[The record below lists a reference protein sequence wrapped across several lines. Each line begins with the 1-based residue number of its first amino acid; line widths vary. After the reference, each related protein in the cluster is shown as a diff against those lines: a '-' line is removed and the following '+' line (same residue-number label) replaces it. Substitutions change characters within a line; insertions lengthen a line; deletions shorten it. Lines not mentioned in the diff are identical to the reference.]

1 MSNTPIKVAVD
12 VRDLQIAASGARS
25 YLESLVIEFKKEH
38 AGCSFYFLDAKTK
51 AYTGNHFLLKLKEQL
66 SYFLWKQ
73 FVLPYQAK
81 QLGCRVLF
89 CSDFMV
95 PYFSLGIKTIP
106 VFHDAFF
113 WEYPQHYNKYWL
125 LFFRNL
131 GLAAAKKSAFVV
143 TPTHYASNQ
152 LSKYTGIPQGKIVVI
167 GEAPKTTNH
176 PNKEHLNKD
185 NQNKDDQKNI
195 QLVPTTTKNILNTD
209 YILHVGT
216 LEKRKNLPA
225 LIHAFKIVQQS
236 GFPNLKLVL
245 VGKASNKITLDDSA
259 AITDAINQ
267 EQLSRDV
274 VLTGYLND
282 DEVQVIY
289 QKAKL
294 YVFPSINEGFGI
306 PVLEAFKYKVPVVIA
321 NNTCLP
327 EVAGKGAKSFNP
339 FSVQDMA
346 NAIITLL
353 KDEPLRQTY
362 IEKGNAQ
369 LKNFSWEKTA
379 QSLMQLFKKA
389 VADS

>member
-1 MSNTPIKVAVD
+1 MSKEIIKVAVD
-12 VRDLQIAASGARS
+12 VRDLQISASGARS
-25 YLESLVIEFKKEH
+25 YLESVIIEFKKEH
-38 AGCSFYFLDAKTK
+38 PGFAFYFLDATTN

-113 WEYPQHYNKYWL
+113 WEYPEHYNKYWL
-125 LFFRNL
+125 VFFRNL
-131 GLAAAKKSAFVV
+131 GLAAAKKSAYVV
-143 TPTHYASNQ
+143 TPTQYASNQ
-152 LSKYTGIPQGKIVVI
+152 LAKYTGINPNKIKVI
-167 GEAPKTTNH
+167 GEAPKTIATSIS
-176 PNKEHLNKD
+176 
-185 NQNKDDQKNI
+185 QNE
-195 QLVPTTTKNILNTD
+195 TTAIVKQILNLD

-216 LEKRKNLPA
+216 LEKRKNLVA
-225 LIHAFKIVQQS
+225 LIQAFKIVREN

-245 VGKASNKITLDDSA
+245 VGKASNKITLDDSS
-259 AITDAINQ
+259 AIKDAIMQ
-267 EQLSRDV
+267 QQLTNDV
-274 VLTGYLND
+274 ILTDYLGD
-282 DEVQVIY
+282 AYVQQLY

-306 PVLEAFKYKVPVVIA
+306 PVLEAFKYQVPVVIA

-327 EVAGKGAKSFNP
+327 EVAGQGAKSFNP

-346 NAIITLL
+346 NAISTLL
-353 KDEPLRQTY
+353 KDEALRQSY
-362 IEKGNAQ
+362 IEKANAQ
-369 LKNFSWEKTA
+369 LQNFTWEKTA
-379 QSLMQLFKKA
+379 ASLMQLFKKA
-389 VADS
+389 VAYS

>member
-1 MSNTPIKVAVD
+1 MSMEIIKVAVD
-12 VRDLQIAASGARS
+12 VRDLQISASGARS
-25 YLESLVIEFKKEH
+25 YLESVIIEFKKEH
-38 AGCSFYFLDAKTK
+38 PGFAFYFLDATTN

-89 CSDFMV
+89 CSDFML

-113 WEYPQHYNKYWL
+113 WEYPEHYNKYWL
-125 LFFRNL
+125 VFFRNL
-131 GLAAAKKSAFVV
+131 GLAAAKKSAYVV
-143 TPTHYASNQ
+143 APTQYASNQ
-152 LSKYTGIPQGKIVVI
+152 LAKYTGINPNKIKVI
-167 GEAPKTTNH
+167 GEAPKTIVT
-176 PNKEHLNKD
+176 LIS
-185 NQNKDDQKNI
+185 QNE
-195 QLVPTTTKNILNTD
+195 TTAIVKQILNLN

-216 LEKRKNLPA
+216 LEKRKNLVA
-225 LIHAFKIVQQS
+225 LIQAFKIVREN

-245 VGKASNKITLDDSA
+245 VGKASNKITLDDSS
-259 AITDAINQ
+259 AIKEAIMQQQLTNDVILTD
-267 EQLSRDV
+267 
-274 VLTGYLND
+274 YLCD
-282 DEVQVIY
+282 AEVQQLY

-306 PVLEAFKYKVPVVIA
+306 PVLEAFKYQVPVVIA

-327 EVAGKGAKSFNP
+327 EVAGQGAKSFNP

-346 NAIITLL
+346 NAISTLL
-353 KDEPLRQTY
+353 KDEALRQTY

-369 LKNFSWEKTA
+369 LQNFSWDKTA
-379 QSLMQLFKKA
+379 GALMQLFKKA

>member
-1 MSNTPIKVAVD
+1 MSMEIIKVAVD
-12 VRDLQIAASGARS
+12 VRDLQISASGARS
-25 YLESLVIEFKKEH
+25 YLESVIIEFKKEH
-38 AGCSFYFLDAKTK
+38 PGFAFYFLDAKTN

-113 WEYPQHYNKYWL
+113 WEYPEHYNKYWL

-143 TPTHYASNQ
+143 APTQYASNQ
-152 LSKYTGIPQGKIVVI
+152 LAKYTGINPNKIKVI
-167 GEAPKTTNH
+167 GEAPKTIATSIS
-176 PNKEHLNKD
+176 
-185 NQNKDDQKNI
+185 QNE
-195 QLVPTTTKNILNTD
+195 TTAIVKQILNLN

-216 LEKRKNLPA
+216 LEKRKNLVA
-225 LIHAFKIVQQS
+225 LIQAFKIVREN

-245 VGKASNKITLDDSA
+245 VGKASNKITLDDSS
-259 AITDAINQ
+259 AIKEAIMQQQLTNDVILTDYLGDAYVQ
-267 EQLSRDV
+267 QL
-274 VLTGYLND
+274 
-282 DEVQVIY
+282 Y

-306 PVLEAFKYKVPVVIA
+306 PVLEAFKYQVPVVIA

-327 EVAGKGAKSFNP
+327 EVAGQGAKSFNP

-346 NAIITLL
+346 NAISTLL
-353 KDEPLRQTY
+353 KDEALRQSY
-362 IEKGNAQ
+362 IEKANAQ
-369 LKNFSWEKTA
+369 LQNFTWEKTA
-379 QSLMQLFKKA
+379 ASLMQLFKKA

>member
-1 MSNTPIKVAVD
+1 MSKEIIKVAVD
-12 VRDLQIAASGARS
+12 VRDLQISASGARS
-25 YLESLVIEFKKEH
+25 YLQSLVIELKKEH
-38 AGCSFYFLDAKTK
+38 PGFIFFFLDAKTK

-73 FVLPYQAK
+73 FLLPYQAK
-81 QLGCRVLF
+81 QLGCQVLF

-131 GLAAAKKSAFVV
+131 GLAAAKKSAYVV
-143 TPTHYASNQ
+143 TPTKYASNQ
-152 LSKYTGIPQGKIVVI
+152 LSKYTGIPQSKIIAI
-167 GEAPKTTNH
+167 GEAPKTI
-176 PNKEHLNKD
+176 ED
-185 NQNKDDQKNI
+185 QNKDYQNKENQVSTSTQD
-195 QLVPTTTKNILNTD
+195 ILNTD

-225 LIHAFKIVQQS
+225 LIRAFKMVQQS

-245 VGKASNKITLDDSA
+245 VGMASNKITLDDSA
-259 AITDAINQ
+259 AIADAINQ
-267 EQLSRDV
+267 EQLSKDV
-274 VLTGYLND
+274 ILTGYLND

-306 PVLEAFKYKVPVVIA
+306 PVLEAFLYKVPVVIA

-327 EVAGKGAKSFNP
+327 EVAGLGAKSFNP
-339 FSVQDMA
+339 FEVTDIAQT
-346 NAIITLL
+346 ITLL
-353 KDEPLRQTY
+353 LNDEALRQSY

-369 LKNFSWEKTA
+369 LQNFSWEKTA
-379 QSLMQLFKKA
+379 GSLMQLFKKA

>member
-1 MSNTPIKVAVD
+1 MSMEIIKVAVD
-12 VRDLQIAASGARS
+12 VRDLQISASGARS
-25 YLESLVIEFKKEH
+25 YLESVIIEFKKQYPGF
-38 AGCSFYFLDAKTK
+38 AFYFLDAKTN

-113 WEYPQHYNKYWL
+113 WEYPEHYNKYWL
-125 LFFRNL
+125 VFFRNL
-131 GLAAAKKSAFVV
+131 GLAAAKKSAYVV
-143 TPTHYASNQ
+143 APTQYASNQ
-152 LSKYTGIPQGKIVVI
+152 LAKYTGINPNKIQVI
-167 GEAPKTTNH
+167 GEAPKTIAT
-176 PNKEHLNKD
+176 LIS
-185 NQNKDDQKNI
+185 QNE
-195 QLVPTTTKNILNTD
+195 TTAIVKQILNLN

-216 LEKRKNLPA
+216 LEKRKNLVA
-225 LIHAFKIVQQS
+225 LIQAFKIVREN

-245 VGKASNKITLDDSA
+245 VGKASNKITLDDSS
-259 AITDAINQ
+259 AIKDAIMQ
-267 EQLSRDV
+267 QQLTNDV
-274 VLTGYLND
+274 ILTDYLCD
-282 DEVQVIY
+282 AEVQQLY

-306 PVLEAFKYKVPVVIA
+306 PVLEAFKYQVPVVIA

-327 EVAGKGAKSFNP
+327 EVAGQGAKRFNP
-339 FSVQDMA
+339 FSVKEMA
-346 NAIITLL
+346 NAMSTLL
-353 KDEPLRQTY
+353 KDEALRQSY

-369 LKNFSWEKTA
+369 LQNFSWDKTA
-379 QSLMQLFKKA
+379 GALMQLFKKA

>member
-1 MSNTPIKVAVD
+1 MSKEIIKVAVD
-12 VRDLQIAASGARS
+12 VRDLQISASGARS
-25 YLESLVIEFKKEH
+25 YLESVIIEFKKEH
-38 AGCSFYFLDAKTK
+38 PGFAFYFLDATTK

-81 QLGCRVLF
+81 QLGCHVLF

-113 WEYPQHYNKYWL
+113 WEYPEHYNKYWL
-125 LFFRNL
+125 VFFRNL
-131 GLAAAKKSAFVV
+131 GLAAAKKSAYVV
-143 TPTHYASNQ
+143 TPTQYASNQ
-152 LSKYTGIPQGKIVVI
+152 LSKYTGIPQSKIIAI
-167 GEAPKTTNH
+167 GEAPKTI
-176 PNKEHLNKD
+176 E
-185 NQNKDDQKNI
+185 NQNKDSQNN
-195 QLVPTTTKNILNTD
+195 QNQFSATTQDILNTD

-216 LEKRKNLPA
+216 LEKRKNIPA
-225 LIHAFKIVQQS
+225 LIRAFKMVKQS

-245 VGKASNKITLDDSA
+245 VGKASNKITLDDTA

-274 VLTGYLND
+274 ILTGYLND
-282 DEVQVIY
+282 DEVQAIY

-327 EVAGKGAKSFNP
+327 EVAGLGAKSFNP
-339 FSVQDMA
+339 FEVNDIAQT
-346 NAIITLL
+346 ITLL
-353 KDEPLRQTY
+353 LNDEALRQSY

-369 LKNFSWEKTA
+369 LQNFSWEKTA
-379 QSLMQLFKKA
+379 GSLMQLFKKA
-389 VADS
+389 AADS

>member
-1 MSNTPIKVAVD
+1 MSMEIIKVAVD
-12 VRDLQIAASGARS
+12 VRDLQISASGARS
-25 YLESLVIEFKKEH
+25 YLESVIIEFKKEH
-38 AGCSFYFLDAKTK
+38 PGFAFYFLDAKTK

-73 FVLPYQAK
+73 FLLPYQAK

-113 WEYPQHYNKYWL
+113 WEYPEHYNKYWL

-131 GLAAAKKSAFVV
+131 GLAAAKKSAYVV
-143 TPTHYASNQ
+143 APSQYASNQ
-152 LSKYTGIPQGKIVVI
+152 LAKYTGINSNKIQVI
-167 GEAPKTTNH
+167 GEAPKTIAT
-176 PNKEHLNKD
+176 LIS
-185 NQNKDDQKNI
+185 QNE
-195 QLVPTTTKNILNTD
+195 TTAIVKQILNLD

-216 LEKRKNLPA
+216 LEKRKNLVA
-225 LIHAFKIVQQS
+225 LIQTFKIFREN

-245 VGKASNKITLDDSA
+245 VGKASNKITLDDSR
-259 AITDAINQ
+259 AIKDAIMQ
-267 EQLSRDV
+267 QQLTNEV
-274 VLTGYLND
+274 ILTDYLCD
-282 DEVQVIY
+282 AEVQQLY

-306 PVLEAFKYKVPVVIA
+306 PVLEAFKYQVPVVIA

-327 EVAGKGAKSFNP
+327 EVAGQGAKSFNP
-339 FSVQDMA
+339 FSVKDMA
-346 NAIITLL
+346 NAISTLL
-353 KDEPLRQTY
+353 KDEALRQTY

-369 LKNFSWEKTA
+369 LQNFSWDKTA
-379 QSLMQLFKKA
+379 GALMQLFKKA

>member
-12 VRDLQIAASGARS
+12 IRDLQISASGARS
-25 YLESLVIEFKKEH
+25 YLQSLVIELKKEH
-38 AGCSFYFLDAKTK
+38 PGFIFYFLDASNK
-51 AYTGNHFLLKLKEQL
+51 AYTGNHFLLKIKEQL
-66 SYFLWKQ
+66 SYFFWKQ
-73 FVLPYQAK
+73 IILPYK
-81 QLGCRVLF
+81 SKVLGCQVLF
-89 CSDFMV
+89 CSDFVV

-131 GLAAAKKSAFVV
+131 GLAAAKKSAYVV
-143 TPTHYASNQ
+143 APTQYASNQ
-152 LSKYTGIPQGKIVVI
+152 LSKHTGIPQSKIIAI
-167 GEAPKTTNH
+167 GEAPKTI
-176 PNKEHLNKD
+176 E
-185 NQNKDDQKNI
+185 NQNKDYQNKEN
-195 QLVPTTTKNILNTD
+195 QVSATTQDILNTD

-225 LIHAFKIVQQS
+225 LIRAFKMVQQS

-245 VGKASNKITLDDSA
+245 VGKASNKKTLDDSA

-282 DEVQVIY
+282 DEVQAIY

-327 EVAGKGAKSFNP
+327 EVAGLGAKSFNP
-339 FSVQDMA
+339 FEVNDIAQA
-346 NAIITLL
+346 ITLL
-353 KDEPLRQTY
+353 LNDEALRQSY
-362 IEKGNAQ
+362 IEKGNVRLQ
-369 LKNFSWEKTA
+369 NFSWEKTG

>member
-12 VRDLQIAASGARS
+12 IRDLQISASGARS
-25 YLESLVIEFKKEH
+25 YLQSLVIELKKEH
-38 AGCSFYFLDAKTK
+38 PGFIFYFLDASNK
-51 AYTGNHFLLKLKEQL
+51 AYTGNHFLLKIKEQL
-66 SYFLWKQ
+66 SYFFWKQ
-73 FVLPYQAK
+73 IILPYK
-81 QLGCRVLF
+81 SKVLGCQVLF

-131 GLAAAKKSAFVV
+131 GLAAAKKAAFVV
-143 TPTHYASNQ
+143 TPTKYASNQ
-152 LSKYTGIPQGKIVVI
+152 LSKYTGIPQSKIIAI
-167 GEAPKTTNH
+167 GEAPKTI
-176 PNKEHLNKD
+176 E
-185 NQNKDDQKNI
+185 NQNKDYQNKEN
-195 QLVPTTTKNILNTD
+195 QVSTTTQDILNTD

-216 LEKRKNLPA
+216 LEKRKNIPA
-225 LIHAFKIVQQS
+225 LIRAFKMVKRS
-236 GFPNLKLVL
+236 GFPNLKLIL
-245 VGKASNKITLDDSA
+245 VGKASNKKTLDDSA
-259 AITDAINQ
+259 AIAEAINQ

-282 DEVQVIY
+282 DEVQAIY

-327 EVAGKGAKSFNP
+327 EVAGLGAKSFNP
-339 FSVQDMA
+339 FEVTDIAQTI
-346 NAIITLL
+346 NLL
-353 KDEPLRQTY
+353 LNDEALRQSY
-362 IEKGNAQ
+362 MEKGNAQ
-369 LKNFSWEKTA
+369 LQNFSWEKTG

>member
-1 MSNTPIKVAVD
+1 MSMEIIKVAVD
-12 VRDLQIAASGARS
+12 VRDLQISASGARS
-25 YLESLVIEFKKEH
+25 YLESVIIEFKKEH
-38 AGCSFYFLDAKTK
+38 PGFAFYFLDATTN

-113 WEYPQHYNKYWL
+113 WEYPEHYNKYWL
-125 LFFRNL
+125 LVFRNL
-131 GLAAAKKSAFVV
+131 GLAAAKKSAYVV
-143 TPTHYASNQ
+143 TPTQYASNQ
-152 LSKYTGIPQGKIVVI
+152 LVKYTGINSNKIQVI
-167 GEAPKTTNH
+167 GEAPKTIDTSIS
-176 PNKEHLNKD
+176 D
-185 NQNKDDQKNI
+185 NE
-195 QLVPTTTKNILNTD
+195 TTAIVKQILNLD
-209 YILHVGT
+209 YILHIGT
-216 LEKRKNLPA
+216 LEKRKNLTA
-225 LIHAFKIVQQS
+225 LIQAFKIVREN

-245 VGKASNKITLDDSA
+245 VGKASNKITLDDSR
-259 AITDAINQ
+259 AIKEAIMQQQSTNEVILTD
-267 EQLSRDV
+267 
-274 VLTGYLND
+274 YLCD
-282 DEVQVIY
+282 AEVQQLY

-306 PVLEAFKYKVPVVIA
+306 PVLEAFKYQVPVVIA

-327 EVAGKGAKSFNP
+327 EVAGQGAKSFNP
-339 FSVQDMA
+339 FSVQEMA
-346 NAIITLL
+346 NAMSTLL
-353 KDEPLRQTY
+353 KDEALRQSY

-369 LKNFSWEKTA
+369 LQNFSWKKTSA
-379 QSLMQLFKKA
+379 ALMQLFKKA

>member
-12 VRDLQIAASGARS
+12 VRDLQISASGARS
-25 YLESLVIEFKKEH
+25 YLQSLVIELKKEH
-38 AGCSFYFLDAKTK
+38 PGFIFYFLDATNK
-51 AYTGNHFLLKLKEQL
+51 AYTGNHFLLKIKEQL
-66 SYFLWKQ
+66 SYFFWKQ
-73 FVLPYQAK
+73 IVLPYK
-81 QLGCRVLF
+81 SKVLGCQVLF

-131 GLAAAKKSAFVV
+131 GLAAAKKAAFVV
-143 TPTHYASNQ
+143 TPTQYASNQ
-152 LSKYTGIPQGKIVVI
+152 LSKYTGIPQSKIIAI
-167 GEAPKTTNH
+167 GEAPKTI
-176 PNKEHLNKD
+176 ED
-185 NQNKDDQKNI
+185 QNKDYQNKENQVSTSTQD
-195 QLVPTTTKNILNTD
+195 ILNTD

-225 LIHAFKIVQQS
+225 LIRAFKMVQQS

-245 VGKASNKITLDDSA
+245 VGMASNKITLDDSA
-259 AITDAINQ
+259 AIADAINQ

-282 DEVQVIY
+282 AEVQVIY

-327 EVAGKGAKSFNP
+327 EVAGLGAKSFDP
-339 FSVQDMA
+339 FEVTDIAQT
-346 NAIITLL
+346 ITLL
-353 KDEPLRQTY
+353 LNDEALRQSY

-369 LKNFSWEKTA
+369 LQNFSWEKTA
-379 QSLMQLFKKA
+379 GSLMQLFKKA

>member
-1 MSNTPIKVAVD
+1 MSMEIIKVAVD
-12 VRDLQIAASGARS
+12 VRDLQISASGARS
-25 YLESLVIEFKKEH
+25 YLESVIIEFKKEH
-38 AGCSFYFLDAKTK
+38 PGFAFYFLDATTK

-113 WEYPQHYNKYWL
+113 WEYPEHYNKYWL

-131 GLAAAKKSAFVV
+131 GLAAAKKSAYVV
-143 TPTHYASNQ
+143 TPTQYASNQ
-152 LSKYTGIPQGKIVVI
+152 LVKYTGINPNKIQVI
-167 GEAPKTTNH
+167 GEAPKTIAT
-176 PNKEHLNKD
+176 LIS
-185 NQNKDDQKNI
+185 QNE
-195 QLVPTTTKNILNTD
+195 TTAIVKQILNLD

-216 LEKRKNLPA
+216 LEKRKNLVA
-225 LIHAFKIVQQS
+225 LIQAFKIVREN

-245 VGKASNKITLDDSA
+245 VGKASNKITLDDSS
-259 AITDAINQ
+259 AIKEAIMQQQLTNDVILTD
-267 EQLSRDV
+267 
-274 VLTGYLND
+274 YLCD
-282 DEVQVIY
+282 AEVQQLY

-306 PVLEAFKYKVPVVIA
+306 PVLEAFKYQVPVVIA

-327 EVAGKGAKSFNP
+327 EVAGQGAKSFNP

-346 NAIITLL
+346 NAIGTVL
-353 KDEPLRQTY
+353 KDEALRQSY

-369 LKNFSWEKTA
+369 LQNFSWDKTA
-379 QSLMQLFKKA
+379 GALMQLFKKA

>member
-1 MSNTPIKVAVD
+1 MSMEIIKVAVD
-12 VRDLQIAASGARS
+12 VRDLQISASGARS
-25 YLESLVIEFKKEH
+25 YLESVIIEFKKEH
-38 AGCSFYFLDAKTK
+38 PGFAFYFLDATTK

-81 QLGCRVLF
+81 QLGCHVLF

-113 WEYPQHYNKYWL
+113 WEYPEHYNKYWL

-131 GLAAAKKSAFVV
+131 GLAAAKKSAYVV
-143 TPTHYASNQ
+143 TPTAYASNQ
-152 LSKYTGIPQGKIVVI
+152 LAKYTGINPNKIQVI
-167 GEAPKTTNH
+167 GEAPKTIAT
-176 PNKEHLNKD
+176 LIS
-185 NQNKDDQKNI
+185 QNE
-195 QLVPTTTKNILNTD
+195 TTAIVKQILNLD

-216 LEKRKNLPA
+216 LEKRKNLIA
-225 LIHAFKIVQQS
+225 LIQAFKIVREN

-245 VGKASNKITLDDSA
+245 VGKASNKITLDDSS
-259 AITDAINQ
+259 AIKDAIMQ
-267 EQLSRDV
+267 QQLTNEV
-274 VLTGYLND
+274 ILTDYLGD
-282 DEVQVIY
+282 AEVQQLY

-306 PVLEAFKYKVPVVIA
+306 PVLEAFKYQVPVVIA

-327 EVAGKGAKSFNP
+327 EVAGQGAKSFNP
-339 FSVQDMA
+339 FSVNEMA
-346 NAIITLL
+346 NAISTLL
-353 KDEPLRQTY
+353 KDEALRQSY

-369 LKNFSWEKTA
+369 LQNFSWDKTA
-379 QSLMQLFKKA
+379 GALMQLFKKA

>member
-1 MSNTPIKVAVD
+1 MSMEIIKVAVD
-12 VRDLQIAASGARS
+12 VRDLQISASGARS
-25 YLESLVIEFKKEH
+25 YLESVIIEFKKEH
-38 AGCSFYFLDAKTK
+38 PGFAFYFLDATTK

-113 WEYPQHYNKYWL
+113 WEYPEHYNKYWL

-131 GLAAAKKSAFVV
+131 GLAAAKKSVFVV
-143 TPTHYASNQ
+143 TPTQYASNQ
-152 LSKYTGIPQGKIVVI
+152 LAKYTGINPNKIQVI
-167 GEAPKTTNH
+167 GEAPKTIDTSIS
-176 PNKEHLNKD
+176 D
-185 NQNKDDQKNI
+185 NETSEIVKQ
-195 QLVPTTTKNILNTD
+195 ILNLN

-216 LEKRKNLPA
+216 LEKRKNLVA
-225 LIHAFKIVQQS
+225 LIQAFKIVREN

-245 VGKASNKITLDDSA
+245 VGKASNKITLDDSS
-259 AITDAINQ
+259 AIKDAIMQ
-267 EQLSRDV
+267 QQLTNDV
-274 VLTGYLND
+274 ILTDYLCD
-282 DEVQVIY
+282 AEVQQLY

-306 PVLEAFKYKVPVVIA
+306 PVLEAFKYQVPVVIA

-327 EVAGKGAKSFNP
+327 EVAGQGAKSFNP

-346 NAIITLL
+346 NAISTLL
-353 KDEPLRQTY
+353 KDEPLRQSY

-369 LKNFSWEKTA
+369 LQNFSWDKTA
-379 QSLMQLFKKA
+379 GALMQLFKKA

>member
-1 MSNTPIKVAVD
+1 MEIIKVAVD
-12 VRDLQIAASGARS
+12 VRDLQISASGARS
-25 YLESLVIEFKKEH
+25 YLESVIIEFKKEH
-38 AGCSFYFLDAKTK
+38 PGFAFYFLDAKTN

-113 WEYPQHYNKYWL
+113 WEYPEHYNKYWL
-125 LFFRNL
+125 LVFRNL
-131 GLAAAKKSAFVV
+131 GLAAAKKSAYVV
-143 TPTHYASNQ
+143 TPTQYASNQ
-152 LSKYTGIPQGKIVVI
+152 LVKYTGINSNKIQVI
-167 GEAPKTTNH
+167 GEAPKTIDTSISEN
-176 PNKEHLNKD
+176 E
-185 NQNKDDQKNI
+185 
-195 QLVPTTTKNILNTD
+195 TTAIVKQILNLD

-216 LEKRKNLPA
+216 LEKRKNLVA
-225 LIHAFKIVQQS
+225 LIQAFKIVREN

-245 VGKASNKITLDDSA
+245 VGKASNKITLDDSS
-259 AITDAINQ
+259 AIKNTIKEQQLINDVILTDYICDA
-267 EQLSRDV
+267 
-274 VLTGYLND
+274 
-282 DEVQVIY
+282 EVQQLY

-306 PVLEAFKYKVPVVIA
+306 PVLEAFKYQVPVVIA

-327 EVAGKGAKSFNP
+327 EVAGQGAKSFNP
-339 FSVQDMA
+339 FSVKEMA
-346 NAIITLL
+346 NAISTLL
-353 KDEPLRQTY
+353 KDEALRQSY

-369 LKNFSWEKTA
+369 LQNFSWDKTA
-379 QSLMQLFKKA
+379 GALMQLFKKA
-389 VADS
+389 VAVS

>member
-1 MSNTPIKVAVD
+1 MSMEIIKVAVD
-12 VRDLQIAASGARS
+12 VRDLQISASGARS
-25 YLESLVIEFKKEH
+25 YLESVIIEFKKEH
-38 AGCSFYFLDAKTK
+38 PGFAFYFLDAKTN

-113 WEYPQHYNKYWL
+113 WEYPEHYNKYWL

-143 TPTHYASNQ
+143 APTQYASNQ
-152 LSKYTGIPQGKIVVI
+152 LAKYTGINPNKIQVI
-167 GEAPKTTNH
+167 GEAPKTIDASISEN
-176 PNKEHLNKD
+176 E
-185 NQNKDDQKNI
+185 
-195 QLVPTTTKNILNTD
+195 TTAIVKQILNLD

-216 LEKRKNLPA
+216 LEKRKNLTT
-225 LIHAFKIVQQS
+225 LIQAFKIVREN

-245 VGKASNKITLDDSA
+245 VGKASNKITLDDSS
-259 AITDAINQ
+259 AIKEAIIQQQLTNDVILTD
-267 EQLSRDV
+267 
-274 VLTGYLND
+274 YLGD
-282 DEVQVIY
+282 AEVQQLY

-306 PVLEAFKYKVPVVIA
+306 PVLEAFKYQVPVVIA

-327 EVAGKGAKSFNP
+327 EVAGQGAKSFNP

-346 NAIITLL
+346 SVIGTVL
-353 KDEPLRQTY
+353 KDEALRQSY

-369 LKNFSWEKTA
+369 LQNFSWDKTA
-379 QSLMQLFKKA
+379 GALMQLFKKA

>member
-1 MSNTPIKVAVD
+1 MSMEIIKVAVD
-12 VRDLQIAASGARS
+12 VRDLQISASGARS
-25 YLESLVIEFKKEH
+25 YLESVIIEFKKEH
-38 AGCSFYFLDAKTK
+38 PGFAFYFLDATTK

-113 WEYPQHYNKYWL
+113 WEYPEHYNKYWL
-125 LFFRNL
+125 VFFRNL
-131 GLAAAKKSAFVV
+131 GLAAAKKSAYVV
-143 TPTHYASNQ
+143 APTQYASNQ
-152 LSKYTGIPQGKIVVI
+152 LAKYTGINPNKIQVI
-167 GEAPKTTNH
+167 GEAPKTIAT
-176 PNKEHLNKD
+176 LIS
-185 NQNKDDQKNI
+185 QNE
-195 QLVPTTTKNILNTD
+195 TTAIVKQILNLD

-216 LEKRKNLPA
+216 LEKRKNLVA
-225 LIHAFKIVQQS
+225 LIQAFKIVREN

-245 VGKASNKITLDDSA
+245 VGKASNKITLDDSS
-259 AITDAINQ
+259 AIKDTIKEQQLTNEVILTD
-267 EQLSRDV
+267 
-274 VLTGYLND
+274 YLCD
-282 DEVQVIY
+282 AEVQQLY

-306 PVLEAFKYKVPVVIA
+306 PVLEAFKYQVPVVIA

-327 EVAGKGAKSFNP
+327 EVAGQGAKSFNP

-346 NAIITLL
+346 NAISTLL
-353 KDEPLRQTY
+353 KDEALRQTY

-369 LKNFSWEKTA
+369 LQNFSWDKTA
-379 QSLMQLFKKA
+379 ASLMQLFKKA

>member
-1 MSNTPIKVAVD
+1 MSMEIIKVAVD
-12 VRDLQIAASGARS
+12 VRDLQISASGARS
-25 YLESLVIEFKKEH
+25 YLESVIIEFKKEH
-38 AGCSFYFLDAKTK
+38 PGFAFYFLDAKTN

-113 WEYPQHYNKYWL
+113 WEYPEHYNKYWL

-143 TPTHYASNQ
+143 APTQYASNQ
-152 LSKYTGIPQGKIVVI
+152 LAKYTGINPNKIQVI
-167 GEAPKTTNH
+167 GEAPKTI
-176 PNKEHLNKD
+176 D
-185 NQNKDDQKNI
+185 ASISQNE
-195 QLVPTTTKNILNTD
+195 TTAIVKQILNLD

-216 LEKRKNLPA
+216 LEKRKNLTA
-225 LIHAFKIVQQS
+225 LIQAFKIVREN

-245 VGKASNKITLDDSA
+245 VGKASNKITLDDSS
-259 AITDAINQ
+259 AIKDAIMQ
-267 EQLSRDV
+267 QQLTNDV
-274 VLTGYLND
+274 ILTDYLGD
-282 DEVQVIY
+282 AEVQQLY

-306 PVLEAFKYKVPVVIA
+306 PVLEAFKYQVPVVIA

-327 EVAGKGAKSFNP
+327 EVAGQGAKSFNP

-346 NAIITLL
+346 NAISTLL
-353 KDEPLRQTY
+353 KDEPLRQSY

-369 LKNFSWEKTA
+369 LQNFSWDKTA
-379 QSLMQLFKKA
+379 ASLMQLFKKA

>member
-1 MSNTPIKVAVD
+1 MSMEIIKVAVD
-12 VRDLQIAASGARS
+12 VRDLQISASGARS
-25 YLESLVIEFKKEH
+25 YLESVIIEFKKEH
-38 AGCSFYFLDAKTK
+38 PGFAFYFLDATTK

-113 WEYPQHYNKYWL
+113 WEYPEHYNKYWL

-131 GLAAAKKSAFVV
+131 GLAAAKKSAYVV
-143 TPTHYASNQ
+143 APTQYASNQ
-152 LSKYTGIPQGKIVVI
+152 LAKYTGINSNKIQVI
-167 GEAPKTTNH
+167 GEAPKTIAT
-176 PNKEHLNKD
+176 LIS
-185 NQNKDDQKNI
+185 QNE
-195 QLVPTTTKNILNTD
+195 TTAIVKQILNLD

-216 LEKRKNLPA
+216 LEKRKNLVA
-225 LIHAFKIVQQS
+225 LIQAFKIVREN

-245 VGKASNKITLDDSA
+245 VGKASNKITLDDSS
-259 AITDAINQ
+259 AIKDTIK
-267 EQLSRDV
+267 EQQLTNEV
-274 VLTGYLND
+274 ILTGYLCD
-282 DEVQVIY
+282 AEVQQLY

-306 PVLEAFKYKVPVVIA
+306 PVLEAFKYQVPVVIA

-327 EVAGKGAKSFNP
+327 EVAGQEAKSFNP
-339 FSVQDMA
+339 FSVKEMA

-362 IEKGNAQ
+362 IEKGNVQ
-369 LKNFSWEKTA
+369 LQNFSWDKTA
-379 QSLMQLFKKA
+379 GALMQLFKKA

>member
-1 MSNTPIKVAVD
+1 M
-12 VRDLQIAASGARS
+12 
-25 YLESLVIEFKKEH
+25 ESVIIEFKKEH
-38 AGCSFYFLDAKTK
+38 PGFAFYFLDATTN

-113 WEYPQHYNKYWL
+113 WEYPEHYNKYWL

-143 TPTHYASNQ
+143 APTQYASNQ
-152 LSKYTGIPQGKIVVI
+152 LAKYTGINPNKIQVI
-167 GEAPKTTNH
+167 GEAPKTIAT
-176 PNKEHLNKD
+176 LIS
-185 NQNKDDQKNI
+185 QNE
-195 QLVPTTTKNILNTD
+195 TTAIVKQILNLD

-216 LEKRKNLPA
+216 LEKRKNLVA
-225 LIHAFKIVQQS
+225 LIQAFKIVREN

-245 VGKASNKITLDDSA
+245 VGKASNKITLDDSS
-259 AITDAINQ
+259 AIKEAIMQQQLTNDVILTD
-267 EQLSRDV
+267 
-274 VLTGYLND
+274 YLCD
-282 DEVQVIY
+282 AEVQQLY

-306 PVLEAFKYKVPVVIA
+306 PVLEAFKYQVPIAIA

-327 EVAGKGAKSFNP
+327 EVAGQGAKSFNP
-339 FSVQDMA
+339 FSVKEMA
-346 NAIITLL
+346 NVMSTLL

-369 LKNFSWEKTA
+369 LQNFSWDKTA
-379 QSLMQLFKKA
+379 GALMQLFKKA

>member
-1 MSNTPIKVAVD
+1 MSKEIIKVAVD
-12 VRDLQIAASGARS
+12 VRDLQISASGARS
-25 YLESLVIEFKKEH
+25 YLESVIIEFKKEH
-38 AGCSFYFLDAKTK
+38 PGFAFYFLDAKTN

-131 GLAAAKKSAFVV
+131 GLAAAKKSAYVV
-143 TPTHYASNQ
+143 TPTQYASNQ
-152 LSKYTGIPQGKIVVI
+152 LAKYTGINHNKIQVI
-167 GEAPKTTNH
+167 GEAPKT
-176 PNKEHLNKD
+176 
-185 NQNKDDQKNI
+185 I
-195 QLVPTTTKNILNTD
+195 TTSISENETSTIVKQILNSE
-209 YILHVGT
+209 YILHVGS

-225 LIHAFKIVQQS
+225 LIHAFKIVREN

-245 VGKASNKITLDDSA
+245 VGKASNKITLDDSS
-259 AITDAINQ
+259 AIMDTIMQ
-267 EQLSRDV
+267 QQLSNEV
-274 VLTGYLND
+274 ILTGYLND
-282 DEVQVIY
+282 DEVQKFY
-289 QKAKL
+289 QKAML

-306 PVLEAFKYKVPVVIA
+306 PVLEAFKYNVPVVIA

-327 EVAGKGAKSFNP
+327 EVAGIAAKSFNP
-339 FSVQDMA
+339 FSVEDMA
-346 NAIITLL
+346 NVIVTLL
-353 KDEPLRQTY
+353 KDDTLRQSY
-362 IEKGNAQ
+362 IEKGKEQ
-369 LKNFSWEKTA
+369 LQNYSWDKTA
-379 QSLMQLFKKA
+379 GALMQLFKKA

>member
-1 MSNTPIKVAVD
+1 MSMEIIKVAVD
-12 VRDLQIAASGARS
+12 VRDLQISASGARS
-25 YLESLVIEFKKEH
+25 YLESVIIEFKKEH
-38 AGCSFYFLDAKTK
+38 LGFAFYFLDATTN

-113 WEYPQHYNKYWL
+113 WEYPEHYNKYWL
-125 LFFRNL
+125 VFFRNL
-131 GLAAAKKSAFVV
+131 GLAAAKKSAYVV
-143 TPTHYASNQ
+143 APTQYASNQ
-152 LSKYTGIPQGKIVVI
+152 LAKYTGINPNKIQVI
-167 GEAPKTTNH
+167 GEAPKTIDTSIS
-176 PNKEHLNKD
+176 D
-185 NQNKDDQKNI
+185 NETSEIVKQ
-195 QLVPTTTKNILNTD
+195 ILNLN

-216 LEKRKNLPA
+216 LEKRKNLVA
-225 LIHAFKIVQQS
+225 LIQAFKIVREN

-245 VGKASNKITLDDSA
+245 VGKASNKITLDDSS
-259 AITDAINQ
+259 AIKEAIKEQQLTNDVILTD
-267 EQLSRDV
+267 
-274 VLTGYLND
+274 YLCD
-282 DEVQVIY
+282 AEVQQLY

-306 PVLEAFKYKVPVVIA
+306 PVLEAFKYQVPVVIA

-327 EVAGKGAKSFNP
+327 EVAGQGAKSFNP

-346 NAIITLL
+346 SVIGTVLM
-353 KDEPLRQTY
+353 DEPLRQSY

-369 LKNFSWEKTA
+369 LQNFSWDKTA
-379 QSLMQLFKKA
+379 GALMQLFKKA

>member
-1 MSNTPIKVAVD
+1 MSMEIIKVAVD
-12 VRDLQIAASGARS
+12 LRDLQISASGARS
-25 YLESLVIEFKKEH
+25 YLESVIIEFKKEH
-38 AGCSFYFLDAKTK
+38 PGFAFYFLDAKTN

-113 WEYPQHYNKYWL
+113 WEYPEHYNKYWL

-143 TPTHYASNQ
+143 APTQYASNQ
-152 LSKYTGIPQGKIVVI
+152 LAKYTGINPNKIQVI
-167 GEAPKTTNH
+167 GEAPKTIDASISENETTAIV
-176 PNKEHLNKD
+176 KQILHL
-185 NQNKDDQKNI
+185 
-195 QLVPTTTKNILNTD
+195 D

-216 LEKRKNLPA
+216 LEKRKNLTT
-225 LIHAFKIVQQS
+225 LIQAFKIVREN

-245 VGKASNKITLDDSA
+245 VGKASNKITLDDSS
-259 AITDAINQ
+259 AIKDAIMQ
-267 EQLSRDV
+267 QQLTNDV
-274 VLTGYLND
+274 ILTDYLGD
-282 DEVQVIY
+282 AEVQQLY

-294 YVFPSINEGFGI
+294 YVFPSMNEGFGI
-306 PVLEAFKYKVPVVIA
+306 PVLEAFKYQVPVVIA

-327 EVAGKGAKSFNP
+327 EVAGQGAKSFNP

-346 NAIITLL
+346 NAISTLL
-353 KDEPLRQTY
+353 NDEPLRQTY

-369 LKNFSWEKTA
+369 LQNFSWDKTA
-379 QSLMQLFKKA
+379 ASLMQLFKKA

>member
-1 MSNTPIKVAVD
+1 MSMEIIKVAVD
-12 VRDLQIAASGARS
+12 VRDLQISASGARS
-25 YLESLVIEFKKEH
+25 YLESVIIEFKKEH
-38 AGCSFYFLDAKTK
+38 PGFAFYFLDATTK

-81 QLGCRVLF
+81 QLGCHVLF

-113 WEYPQHYNKYWL
+113 WEYPEHYNKYWL

-131 GLAAAKKSAFVV
+131 GLAAAKKSAYVV
-143 TPTHYASNQ
+143 TPTAYASNQ
-152 LSKYTGIPQGKIVVI
+152 LAKYTGINPNKIQVI
-167 GEAPKTTNH
+167 GEAPKTIAT
-176 PNKEHLNKD
+176 LIS
-185 NQNKDDQKNI
+185 QNE
-195 QLVPTTTKNILNTD
+195 TTAIVKQILNLD

-216 LEKRKNLPA
+216 LEKRKNLVA
-225 LIHAFKIVQQS
+225 LIQAFKMVREN

-245 VGKASNKITLDDSA
+245 VGKASNKITLDDSS
-259 AITDAINQ
+259 AIKDVIMQQQLTNEVILTD
-267 EQLSRDV
+267 
-274 VLTGYLND
+274 YLGD
-282 DEVQVIY
+282 AEVQQLY

-306 PVLEAFKYKVPVVIA
+306 PVLEAFKYQVPVVIA

-327 EVAGKGAKSFNP
+327 EVAGQGAKSFNP

-346 NAIITLL
+346 NAISTLL
-353 KDEPLRQTY
+353 NDEALRQTY

-369 LKNFSWEKTA
+369 LQNFSWDKTA
-379 QSLMQLFKKA
+379 GALMQLFKKA

>member
-1 MSNTPIKVAVD
+1 MSMEIIKVAVD
-12 VRDLQIAASGARS
+12 VRDLQISASGARS
-25 YLESLVIEFKKEH
+25 YLESVIIEFKKQH
-38 AGCSFYFLDAKTK
+38 PGFDFYFLDATTK
-51 AYTGNHFLLKLKEQL
+51 AYTGNRFLLKLKEQL

-113 WEYPQHYNKYWL
+113 WEYPEHYNKYWL

-131 GLAAAKKSAFVV
+131 GLAAAKKSAYVV
-143 TPTHYASNQ
+143 APTQYASNQ
-152 LSKYTGIPQGKIVVI
+152 LAKYTGINPNKIQVI
-167 GEAPKTTNH
+167 GEAPKTIDTSIS
-176 PNKEHLNKD
+176 D
-185 NQNKDDQKNI
+185 NETSEIVKQ
-195 QLVPTTTKNILNTD
+195 ILNLN

-216 LEKRKNLPA
+216 LEKRKNLVA
-225 LIHAFKIVQQS
+225 LIQAFKIVREN

-245 VGKASNKITLDDSA
+245 VGKASNKITLDDSS
-259 AITDAINQ
+259 AIKEAIMQQQLTNEVILTD
-267 EQLSRDV
+267 
-274 VLTGYLND
+274 YLCD
-282 DEVQVIY
+282 AEVQQLY

-306 PVLEAFKYKVPVVIA
+306 PVLEAFKYQVPVVIA

-327 EVAGKGAKSFNP
+327 EVAGQGAKSFNP
-339 FSVQDMA
+339 FSVKEMA
-346 NAIITLL
+346 NAISTLL
-353 KDEPLRQTY
+353 KDEALRQTY

-369 LKNFSWEKTA
+369 LQNFSWEKTA
-379 QSLMQLFKKA
+379 GSLMQLFKKA

>member
-1 MSNTPIKVAVD
+1 MSMEIIKVAVD
-12 VRDLQIAASGARS
+12 VRDLQISASGARS
-25 YLESLVIEFKKEH
+25 YLESVIIEFKKEH
-38 AGCSFYFLDAKTK
+38 PGFAFYFLDATTN

-113 WEYPQHYNKYWL
+113 WEYPEHYNKYWL
-125 LFFRNL
+125 VFFRNL
-131 GLAAAKKSAFVV
+131 GLAAAKKSAYVV
-143 TPTHYASNQ
+143 TPTQYASNQ
-152 LSKYTGIPQGKIVVI
+152 LVKYTGINSNKIQVI
-167 GEAPKTTNH
+167 GEAPKTIDTSISEN
-176 PNKEHLNKD
+176 E
-185 NQNKDDQKNI
+185 
-195 QLVPTTTKNILNTD
+195 TTAIVKQILNLD

-216 LEKRKNLPA
+216 LEKRKNLTA
-225 LIHAFKIVQQS
+225 LIQAFKIVREN

-245 VGKASNKITLDDSA
+245 VGKASNKITLDDSS
-259 AITDAINQ
+259 AIKDAIMQ
-267 EQLSRDV
+267 QQLTNDV
-274 VLTGYLND
+274 ILTDYLGD
-282 DEVQVIY
+282 AYVQQLY

-306 PVLEAFKYKVPVVIA
+306 PVLEAFKYQVPVVIA

-327 EVAGKGAKSFNP
+327 EVAGQGAKSFNP

-346 NAIITLL
+346 NAISTLL
-353 KDEPLRQTY
+353 KDEALRQSY

-369 LKNFSWEKTA
+369 LQNFSWDKTA
-379 QSLMQLFKKA
+379 GALMQLFKKA

>member
-1 MSNTPIKVAVD
+1 MSNRPIKVAVD
-12 VRDLQIAASGARS
+12 VRDLQISASGARS
-25 YLESLVIEFKKEH
+25 YLQSLVIELKKEH
-38 AGCSFYFLDAKTK
+38 PGFVFYFLDAKTK
-51 AYTGNHFLLKLKEQL
+51 AYTGNHFLLKIKEQIN
-66 SYFLWKQ
+66 YFFWKQ
-73 FVLPYQAK
+73 IILPYK
-81 QLGCRVLF
+81 SKRLGCQVLF

-131 GLAAAKKSAFVV
+131 GLAAAKKAAFVV
-143 TPTHYASNQ
+143 TPTQYASNQ
-152 LSKYTGIPQGKIVVI
+152 LSKYTGIPQSKIIAI
-167 GEAPKTTNH
+167 GEAPKTI
-176 PNKEHLNKD
+176 E
-185 NQNKDDQKNI
+185 NQNKAYQNKENQVSTSTQD
-195 QLVPTTTKNILNTD
+195 ILNTA

-216 LEKRKNLPA
+216 LEKRKNIPA
-225 LIHAFKIVQQS
+225 LIRAFKMVKQS
-236 GFPNLKLVL
+236 GFSNLKLVL
-245 VGKASNKITLDDSA
+245 VGKASNKKTLDDSS
-259 AITDAINQ
+259 AIAEAINQ

-282 DEVQVIY
+282 DEVQAIY

-327 EVAGKGAKSFNP
+327 EVAGQGAKSFDP
-339 FSVQDMA
+339 FEVNDIAQT
-346 NAIITLL
+346 ITLL
-353 KDEPLRQTY
+353 LNDEALGQSY

-369 LKNFSWEKTA
+369 LQNFSWEKTA
-379 QSLMQLFKKA
+379 GSLMQLFKKA

>member
-1 MSNTPIKVAVD
+1 MSMEIIKVAVD
-12 VRDLQIAASGARS
+12 VRDLQISVSGARS
-25 YLESLVIEFKKEH
+25 YLESVIIEFKKEH
-38 AGCSFYFLDAKTK
+38 PGFDFYFLDTKTK

-95 PYFSLGIKTIP
+95 PYFSFGIKTIP

-113 WEYPQHYNKYWL
+113 WEYPEHYNKYWL
-125 LFFRNL
+125 VFFRNL
-131 GLAAAKKSAFVV
+131 GLAAAKKSAYVV
-143 TPTHYASNQ
+143 TPTQYASNQ
-152 LSKYTGIPQGKIVVI
+152 LAKYTGINPNKIQVI
-167 GEAPKTTNH
+167 GEAPKTIDASISQNETTAIV
-176 PNKEHLNKD
+176 KQFLN
-185 NQNKDDQKNI
+185 
-195 QLVPTTTKNILNTD
+195 LD

-216 LEKRKNLPA
+216 LEKRKNLVA
-225 LIHAFKIVQQS
+225 LIQAFKIVRDN

-245 VGKASNKITLDDSA
+245 VGKASNKITLDDSS
-259 AITDAINQ
+259 AIKDAIMQ
-267 EQLSRDV
+267 QQLTNEV
-274 VLTGYLND
+274 ILTDYLCD
-282 DEVQVIY
+282 AEVQQLY
-289 QKAKL
+289 KKAKL

-306 PVLEAFKYKVPVVIA
+306 PVLEAFKYQVPIVIA

-327 EVAGKGAKSFNP
+327 EVAGQGAKSFNP

-346 NAIITLL
+346 NAIGSVL
-353 KDEPLRQTY
+353 KDEPLRQSY

-369 LKNFSWEKTA
+369 LQNFTWEKTA
-379 QSLMQLFKKA
+379 ASLMQLFKKA

>member
-1 MSNTPIKVAVD
+1 
-12 VRDLQIAASGARS
+12 
-25 YLESLVIEFKKEH
+25 
-38 AGCSFYFLDAKTK
+38 
-51 AYTGNHFLLKLKEQL
+51 
-66 SYFLWKQ
+66 
-73 FVLPYQAK
+73 
-81 QLGCRVLF
+81 
-89 CSDFMV
+89 MV

-131 GLAAAKKSAFVV
+131 GLAAAKKAAFVV
-143 TPTHYASNQ
+143 TPTQYASNQ
-152 LSKYTGIPQGKIVVI
+152 LAKYTGIPQSKIIAI
-167 GEAPKTTNH
+167 GEAPKTI
-176 PNKEHLNKD
+176 ED
-185 NQNKDDQKNI
+185 QNKDHQNKKNQVSTI
-195 QLVPTTTKNILNTD
+195 TQDILNTD

-225 LIHAFKIVQQS
+225 LIRAFKMVKQS

-245 VGKASNKITLDDSA
+245 VGKASNKKTLDDSA

-282 DEVQVIY
+282 DEVQAIY

-306 PVLEAFKYKVPVVIA
+306 PVLEAFKYQVPVVIA

-327 EVAGKGAKSFNP
+327 EVAGQGAKSFNP

-369 LKNFSWEKTA
+369 LQNFSWEKTA
-379 QSLMQLFKKA
+379 ESLMQLFKKA

>member
-1 MSNTPIKVAVD
+1 MEIIKVAVD
-12 VRDLQIAASGARS
+12 VRDLQISASGARS
-25 YLESLVIEFKKEH
+25 YLESVIIEFKKEH
-38 AGCSFYFLDAKTK
+38 PGFAFYFLDATTK

-81 QLGCRVLF
+81 QLGCHVLF

-131 GLAAAKKSAFVV
+131 GLAAAKKAAFVV
-143 TPTHYASNQ
+143 TPTQYASNQ
-152 LSKYTGIPQGKIVVI
+152 LSKYTGLPQGKIVVI
-167 GEAPKTTNH
+167 GEAPKTIKH
-176 PNKEHLNKD
+176 PNKEH
-185 NQNKDDQKNI
+185 QNKEYQKNAHPVSTI
-195 QLVPTTTKNILNTD
+195 TQNILNTD

-225 LIHAFKIVQQS
+225 LIHAFKMVQQS

-245 VGKASNKITLDDSA
+245 VGKASNKKTLDDSA
-259 AITDAINQ
+259 VITDAINQ

-274 VLTGYLND
+274 ILTGYLND
-282 DEVQVIY
+282 DEVQAIY

-327 EVAGKGAKSFNP
+327 EVAGQGAKSFNP
-339 FSVQDMA
+339 FEVSDIAQA
-346 NAIITLL
+346 ITLL
-353 KDEPLRQTY
+353 LNDQGLRQSY

-369 LKNFSWEKTA
+369 LQNFSWEKTA
-379 QSLMQLFKKA
+379 ESLMQLFKKA

>member
-1 MSNTPIKVAVD
+1 MSKEIIKVAVD
-12 VRDLQIAASGARS
+12 VRDLQISASGARS
-25 YLESLVIEFKKEH
+25 YLESVIIEFKKEH
-38 AGCSFYFLDAKTK
+38 PGFAFYFLDAKTN

-113 WEYPQHYNKYWL
+113 WEYPEHYNKYWL

-143 TPTHYASNQ
+143 APTQYASNQ
-152 LSKYTGIPQGKIVVI
+152 LVKYTGINPNKIKVI
-167 GEAPKTTNH
+167 GEAPKTIDTSIS
-176 PNKEHLNKD
+176 D
-185 NQNKDDQKNI
+185 NE
-195 QLVPTTTKNILNTD
+195 TTAIVKQILNLD

-216 LEKRKNLPA
+216 LEKRKNLVA
-225 LIHAFKIVQQS
+225 LIQAFKIVREN

-245 VGKASNKITLDDSA
+245 VGKASNKITLDDSGS
-259 AITDAINQ
+259 IKDAIMQ
-267 EQLSRDV
+267 QQLNNEV
-274 VLTGYLND
+274 ILTDYLFD
-282 DEVQVIY
+282 AEVQQLY

-306 PVLEAFKYKVPVVIA
+306 PVLEAFKYQVPVVIA

-327 EVAGKGAKSFNP
+327 EVAGQEAKSFNP
-339 FSVQDMA
+339 FSVKEMA
-346 NAIITLL
+346 NAISTLL
-353 KDEPLRQTY
+353 KDEALRQSY

-369 LKNFSWEKTA
+369 LQNFSWDKTA
-379 QSLMQLFKKA
+379 GALMQLFKKA

>member
-1 MSNTPIKVAVD
+1 MSMEIIKVAVD
-12 VRDLQIAASGARS
+12 VRDLQISASGARS
-25 YLESLVIEFKKEH
+25 YLESVIIEFKKEH
-38 AGCSFYFLDAKTK
+38 PGFAFYFLDATTK

-113 WEYPQHYNKYWL
+113 WEYPEHYNKYWL

-131 GLAAAKKSAFVV
+131 GLAAAKKSAYVV
-143 TPTHYASNQ
+143 TPTQYASNQ
-152 LSKYTGIPQGKIVVI
+152 LAKYTGINPNKIQVI
-167 GEAPKTTNH
+167 GEAPKTIAT
-176 PNKEHLNKD
+176 LIS
-185 NQNKDDQKNI
+185 QNE
-195 QLVPTTTKNILNTD
+195 TTAIVKQILNLD

-216 LEKRKNLPA
+216 LEKRKNLVA
-225 LIHAFKIVQQS
+225 LIQAFKIVREN

-245 VGKASNKITLDDSA
+245 VGKASNKITLDDSS
-259 AITDAINQ
+259 AIKEAILHQQLTNDVILTD
-267 EQLSRDV
+267 
-274 VLTGYLND
+274 YLCD
-282 DEVQVIY
+282 AEVQQLY

-306 PVLEAFKYKVPVVIA
+306 PVLEAFKYQVPVVIA

-327 EVAGKGAKSFNP
+327 EVAGQGAKSFNP

-346 NAIITLL
+346 NAISTLL
-353 KDEPLRQTY
+353 KDEALRQTY

-369 LKNFSWEKTA
+369 LQNFSWDKTA
-379 QSLMQLFKKA
+379 GALMQLFKKA

>member
-12 VRDLQIAASGARS
+12 IRDLQIAASGARS
-25 YLESLVIEFKKEH
+25 YLQSLVIELKKEH
-38 AGCSFYFLDAKTK
+38 PGFIFYFLDATNK
-51 AYTGNHFLLKLKEQL
+51 AYTGNHFLLKIKEQL
-66 SYFLWKQ
+66 SYFFWKQ
-73 FVLPYQAK
+73 IILPYK
-81 QLGCRVLF
+81 SKVLGCQVLF

-131 GLAAAKKSAFVV
+131 GLAAAKKAAFVV
-143 TPTHYASNQ
+143 TPTQYASNQ
-152 LSKYTGIPQGKIVVI
+152 LSKHTGIPQSKIIAI
-167 GEAPKTTNH
+167 GEAPKTI
-176 PNKEHLNKD
+176 D
-185 NQNKDDQKNI
+185 NQNKDHHNKENQVSTSTQD
-195 QLVPTTTKNILNTD
+195 ILNTD

-225 LIHAFKIVQQS
+225 LIRAFKMVQQS

-245 VGKASNKITLDDSA
+245 VGKASNKKTLDDSA
-259 AITDAINQ
+259 AIADAINQ
-267 EQLSRDV
+267 EQLSSDV

-327 EVAGKGAKSFNP
+327 EVAGLGAKSFNP
-339 FSVQDMA
+339 FEVTDIAQTI
-346 NAIITLL
+346 NLL
-353 KDEPLRQTY
+353 LNDEALRQSY
-362 IEKGNAQ
+362 LEKGNAQ
-369 LKNFSWEKTA
+369 LQNFSWEKTG